1 MSQTASYILLQPRIE
16 TGIVPKKEKTI
27 QMLI

>member
-16 TGIVPKKEKTI
+16 TGIVPKKRENNTKC
-27 QMLI
+27 